1 MMENLSFVLF
11 GLAGIVALLAFIGAH
26 NSPVPMPNISKAG
39 CITAVALLVIGF
51 SLGMYTPVKKFN
63 DCANTCDDVLSVDV
77 VLAKDHDKARA
88 AVLGM
93 TELDIDD
100 GEYETYISPG
110 RLDYLACKKGAR
122 EASQK
127 RKVEAA
133 KTKKKLEEENNIA
146 AFNPE
151 DFADEDPEIIE
162 ARCEATSR
170 DRCTVACFKQ

>member
-1 MMENLSFVLF
+1 MENLSFVLF

-39 CITAVALLVIGF
+39 CITAVTLLVVGF
-51 SLGMYTPVKKFN
+51 CLGMYSPVKKFN
-63 DCANTCDDVLSVDV
+63 DCANTCDSVLSVDV
-77 VLAKDHDKARA
+77 VLEKDHEKARA

-93 TELDIDD
+93 TDLDIDES
-100 GEYETYISPG
+100 EYETYVSPG

-122 EASQK
+122 EASRK
-127 RKVEAA
+127 RKKQAA
-133 KTKKKLEEENNIA
+133 ETKAKLEEENNAA
-146 AFNPE
+146 AFDPA
-151 DFADEDPEIIE
+151 DFADEDPEVIE